1 MGGRTGSMSWRLA
14 LALLLPTPALA
25 APQGEP
31 PTPAQY
37 AVELPPVVGV
47 APHGW
52 GLYAVVKGRGL
63 DLSSRNS
70 NWSDNSA
77 GAQSDLEAG
86 YGWWGR
92 SSSAV
97 VGYVEHDPAPSF
109 SRALGVRD
117 PTEHKLRGSGVLG
130 VGFTLHAP

>member
-1 MGGRTGSMSWRLA
+1 MWWRLA
-14 LALLLPTPALA
+14 LALLLPTSAFA
-25 APQGEP
+25 ATPIVTPHGEP
-31 PTPAQY
+31 PQPAQY

-97 VGYVEHDPAPSF
+97 VGYVEHDPRPASVPQI
-109 SRALGVRD
+109 LGVKD
-117 PTEHKLRGSGVLG
+117 PTEHRLRSSGVLG
-130 VGFTLHAP
+130 VGLTLWAH

>member
-1 MGGRTGSMSWRLA
+1 MSWRLA
-14 LALLLPTPALA
+14 LAILLPTPALA
-25 APQGEP
+25 APPLATPQGDP
-31 PTPAQY
+31 PPRPAEY

-70 NWSDNSA
+70 SWSDDSA
-77 GAQSDLEAG
+77 GAKSDLEAG
-86 YGWWGR
+86 YGWWGH

-97 VGYVEHDPAPSF
+97 VGYVEHDPQPTF
-109 SRALGVRD
+109 LRALSIRD
-117 PTEHKLRGSGVLG
+117 PTEHKMRGSGVLG
-130 VGFTLHAP
+130 VGFTLHAR